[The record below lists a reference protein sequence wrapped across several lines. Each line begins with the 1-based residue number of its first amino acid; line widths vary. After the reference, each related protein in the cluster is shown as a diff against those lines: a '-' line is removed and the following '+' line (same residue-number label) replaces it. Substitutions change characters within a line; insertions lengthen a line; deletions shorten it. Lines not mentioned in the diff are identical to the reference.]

1 MSRKTIRFL
10 WISLACMLILCVGVF
25 ALINLFMVQQNTKTL
40 NQVVNTYM
48 EGMSAQLQRHFET
61 LVSLR
66 LGQVEAIVQAIPPPG
81 RSWPKAEPLMVLS
94 ILRFTI
100 PREKPW

>member
-10 WISLACMLILCVGVF
+10 WISLALYANPLCRGIR
-25 ALINLFMVQQNTKTL
+25 ADQSIYGTAEYQDLE
-40 NQVVNTYM
+40 QVVNTYM

-66 LGQVEAIVQAIPPPG
+66 LGQVEAIVQAVPPKSVTVLDQATG
-81 RSWPKAEPLMVLS
+81 RS
-94 ILRFTI
+94 
-100 PREKPW
+100 